1 MTLVYEDGS
10 RPDQTFDLIP
20 TNAESP
26 DDNTNM
32 FVGTDTADAIES
44 AQSVSIFGAGE
55 DNTVTIE
62 SGTSGRL
69 PADCLGRRTM
79 SGFLAAASG
88 KIDESIGHLCII
100 VDNAENI
107 NSHLWLFLWWQQM
120 DYNKASGPGNSEI
133 GAFILTI
140 FN

>member
-44 AQSVSIFGAGE
+44 AQ
-55 DNTVTIE
+55 
-62 SGTSGRL
+62 
-69 PADCLGRRTM
+69 
-79 SGFLAAASG
+79 
-88 KIDESIGHLCII
+88 
-100 VDNAENI
+100 
-107 NSHLWLFLWWQQM
+107 
-120 DYNKASGPGNSEI
+120 
-133 GAFILTI
+133 
-140 FN
+140 